1 MGIVS
6 ALLHQQ
12 QIQSF
17 EDAFGV
23 KDVTTQ
29 EMQQAIQTWF
39 ALYFDGDAP
48 PEEDDCQRIPAI
60 IVNKLYKTA
69 FSEYSAGIVRDG
81 AEWLSGELERLNRKA
96 KTAVQYQ
103 LVGGECLIKPVLW
116 GGALDFTLIRR
127 DCFLPLARDAD
138 GKLLSVGTV
147 ENTTQGGWYYS
158 LLERR
163 TVEADGALTIES
175 RLFRSRDGASLG
187 AEVPLDALDK
197 YAGLS
202 PALRLPGIG
211 GVGLVQLRT
220 PLFNC
225 VDGTADAVSV
235 YAPAVGLIK
244 NINRNERQLCQEFE
258 NGASRIIAS
267 GDLLKTD
274 KYGNKR
280 LSDGLFVGIDE
291 DPEAVG
297 ITIFNPTLRE
307 SSYLARKQEYLRD
320 CENLIGLKRG
330 ILSEVEAAERTA
342 TEITS
347 SAGDYNLTIQ
357 DFQAAWEQA
366 LRDTLDLCARLGSLY
381 AMTGETFDP
390 QSDLSV
396 DWGDGVLFD
405 RQRVWSEYQS
415 MVSSGLLKPEL
426 ALAWYFD
433 LPHDTPE
440 DLARIREEY
449 MPEMTETEE

>member
-69 FSEYSAGIVRDG
+69 FSEYSAALVRDG
-81 AEWLSGELERLNRKA
+81 AEWLSGELERLSRKA

-127 DCFLPLARDAD
+127 DCFLPIARDAD

-147 ENTTQGGWYYS
+147 ENTAQGGWYYS

-163 TVEADGALTIES
+163 TVEAGGALTIES
-175 RLFRSRDGASLG
+175 RLFRSRDGSTLGEEVSLQSL
-187 AEVPLDALDK
+187 PK
-197 YAGLS
+197 YEQLQ
-202 PALRLPGIG
+202 PVLRLPGIG
-211 GVGLVQLRT
+211 GVGLAQLRT

-225 VDGTADAVSV
+225 VDGTSDAVSV

-244 NINRNERQLCQEFE
+244 NINRNERQFCDEFE

-274 KYGNKR
+274 KYGRKR
-280 LSDGLFVGIDE
+280 FSDKLFVGVDD
-291 DPEAVG
+291 DPSEVG

-357 DFQAAWEQA
+357 DFQATWEQA
-366 LRDTLDLCARLGSLY
+366 LRDTLELCSKLVSLY
-381 AMTGETFDP
+381 GMTGETFDP

-440 DLARIREEY
+440 DLARIRAEY
-449 MPEMTETEE
+449 MPEMAEAEE

>member
-23 KDVTTQ
+23 KDVTTP
-29 EMQQAIQTWF
+29 EMRRAIQAWF

-69 FSEYSAGIVRDG
+69 FSEYSAAITRDG
-81 AEWLSGELERLNRKA
+81 ADWLSGELERLNRKS

-116 GGALDFTLIRR
+116 GGTLDFTLIRR
-127 DCFLPLARDAD
+127 DCFLPIARDAD
-138 GKLLSVGTV
+138 GKLISVGTV
-147 ENTTQGGWYYS
+147 ENTTDGGWYYS

-163 TVEADGALTIES
+163 TVDAGGTLTIES
-175 RLFRSRDGASLG
+175 RLFRSRDGATLGEEVSLQSL
-187 AEVPLDALDK
+187 PK
-197 YAGLS
+197 YEQLQ
-202 PALRLPGIG
+202 PVLRLPGIG
-211 GVGLVQLRT
+211 GVGLAQLRT

-225 VDGTADAVSV
+225 VDGTSDAVSV

-244 NINRNERQLCQEFE
+244 NINRNERQFCDEFE

-274 KYGNKR
+274 KYGRKR
-280 LSDGLFVGIDE
+280 FSDKLFVGIDE

-307 SSYLARKQEYLRD
+307 GSYLARKQEYLRD

-357 DFQAAWEQA
+357 DFQATWEQA
-366 LRDTLDLCARLGSLY
+366 LRDTLELCARLGSLY
-381 AMTGETFDP
+381 GMTGETFDP

-440 DLARIREEY
+440 DLARIRAEY
-449 MPEMTETEE
+449 MPEMAEAEE

>member
-6 ALLHQQ
+6 ALLHQR

-17 EDAFGV
+17 EEAFGV
-23 KDVTTQ
+23 KDVTTP
-29 EMQQAIQTWF
+29 EMRQAIQAWF

-147 ENTTQGGWYYS
+147 ETTAQGGWYYS

-163 TVEADGALTIES
+163 TAEADGALTIES

-187 AEVPLDALDK
+187 AEVPLDTLDK

-244 NINRNERQLCQEFE
+244 NINRNERLLCQEFE

-274 KYGNKR
+274 RYGNKR

-366 LRDTLDLCARLGSLY
+366 LRDTLDLCARLGGLY

-390 QSDLSV
+390 RSDLSV

>member
-6 ALLHQQ
+6 ALLHQR

-17 EDAFGV
+17 EEAFGV
-23 KDVTTQ
+23 KDVTTP
-29 EMQQAIQTWF
+29 EMRRAIQAWF

-81 AEWLSGELERLNRKA
+81 ADWLYGELERLNRKA

-103 LVGGECLIKPVLW
+103 LVGGEGLIKPVLW

-147 ENTTQGGWYYS
+147 ETTTEGGWYYS

-366 LRDTLDLCARLGSLY
+366 LRDTLDLCAKLGSLY
-381 AMTGETFDP
+381 SMTGETFDP

-449 MPEMTETEE
+449 MPEMTDTEE

>member
-69 FSEYSAGIVRDG
+69 FSEYSAALVRDG
-81 AEWLSGELERLNRKA
+81 AEWLSGELERLNRKS

-116 GGALDFTLIRR
+116 GGTLDFTLIRR
-127 DCFLPLARDAD
+127 DCFLPIARDAD
-138 GKLLSVGTV
+138 GKLISVGTV
-147 ENTTQGGWYYS
+147 ENTAQGGWYYS

-163 TVEADGALTIES
+163 TAEADGALTIES
-175 RLFRSRDGASLG
+175 RLFRSRDGSTLGEEVSLQSL
-187 AEVPLDALDK
+187 PK
-197 YAGLS
+197 YEQLQ
-202 PALRLPGIG
+202 PVLRLPGIG
-211 GVGLVQLRT
+211 GVGLAQLRT

-225 VDGTADAVSV
+225 VDGTSDAVSV
-235 YAPAVGLIK
+235 YAPAVRLIK
-244 NINRNERQLCQEFE
+244 NINRNERQFCDEFE

-274 KYGNKR
+274 KYGRKR
-280 LSDGLFVGIDE
+280 FSDKLFVGIDE

-357 DFQAAWEQA
+357 DFQATWEQA
-366 LRDTLDLCARLGSLY
+366 VRETLGLCAKLGSLY
-381 AMTGETFDP
+381 GMTGETFDP

-440 DLARIREEY
+440 DLARIRAEY
-449 MPEMTETEE
+449 MPEMAGAEE

>member
-39 ALYFDGDAP
+39 ALYFNGDAP

-69 FSEYSAGIVRDG
+69 FSEYSAALVRDG
-81 AEWLSGELERLNRKA
+81 AEWLSGELERLSRKA

-127 DCFLPLARDAD
+127 DCFLPIARDAD

-147 ENTTQGGWYYS
+147 ENTTDGGWYYS

-175 RLFRSRDGASLG
+175 RLFRSRDGATLGEEVSLQSL
-187 AEVPLDALDK
+187 PK
-197 YAGLS
+197 YEQLQ
-202 PALRLPGIG
+202 PVLRLPGIG
-211 GVGLVQLRT
+211 GVGLAQLRT

-225 VDGTADAVSV
+225 VDGTSDAVSV

-244 NINRNERQLCQEFE
+244 NINRNERQFCDEFE

-274 KYGNKR
+274 KYGRKR
-280 LSDGLFVGIDE
+280 FSDKLFVGIDE

-357 DFQAAWEQA
+357 DFQATWEQA
-366 LRDTLDLCARLGSLY
+366 VREALGLCAKLGSLY
-381 AMTGETFDP
+381 GMTVETFDP

-440 DLARIREEY
+440 DLARIRAEY
-449 MPEMTETEE
+449 MPEMAEAEE

>member
-6 ALLHQQ
+6 ALLHQR

-17 EDAFGV
+17 EEAFGV
-23 KDVTTQ
+23 KDVTTP
-29 EMQQAIQTWF
+29 EMRRAIQAWF

-60 IVNKLYKTA
+60 IGNKLYKTA

-81 AEWLSGELERLNRKA
+81 ADWLYGELERLNRKA

-103 LVGGECLIKPVLW
+103 LVGGEGLIKPVLW

-147 ENTTQGGWYYS
+147 ETTTEGGWYYS

-366 LRDTLDLCARLGSLY
+366 LRDTLDLCAKLGSLY
-381 AMTGETFDP
+381 SMTGETFDP

-449 MPEMTETEE
+449 MPEMTDTEE

>member
-1 MGIVS
+1 
-6 ALLHQQ
+6 
-12 QIQSF
+12 
-17 EDAFGV
+17 
-23 KDVTTQ
+23 
-29 EMQQAIQTWF
+29 MQQAIQTWF

-81 AEWLSGELERLNRKA
+81 ADWLYGELERLNRKA

-147 ENTTQGGWYYS
+147 EITAQGGWYYS

-274 KYGNKR
+274 KSGNKR

-320 CENLIGLKRG
+320 CD
-330 ILSEVEAAERTA
+330 ILGVSQPQYTPAELEAMRQQNAKGVR
-342 TEITS
+342 
-347 SAGDYNLTIQ
+347 
-357 DFQAAWEQA
+357 F
-366 LRDTLDLCARLGSLY
+366 RFVLG
-381 AMTGETFDP
+381 
-390 QSDLSV
+390 Q
-396 DWGDGVLFD
+396 
-405 RQRVWSEYQS
+405 
-415 MVSSGLLKPEL
+415 
-426 ALAWYFD
+426 
-433 LPHDTPE
+433 
-440 DLARIREEY
+440 
-449 MPEMTETEE
+449 

>member
-6 ALLHQQ
+6 ALFHQQ
-12 QIQSF
+12 QIQNF

-39 ALYFDGDAP
+39 ALYFNGDAP

-69 FSEYSAGIVRDG
+69 FSEYSAALVRDG
-81 AEWLSGELERLNRKA
+81 AEWLSGELERLSHKA

-127 DCFLPLARDAD
+127 DCFLPIARDAD

-147 ENTTQGGWYYS
+147 ENTAQGGWYYS

-163 TVEADGALTIES
+163 TVEADGALAIES
-175 RLFRSRDGASLG
+175 RLFRSRDGATLGEEVSLQSL
-187 AEVPLDALDK
+187 PK
-197 YAGLS
+197 YEQLQ
-202 PALRLPGIG
+202 PVLRLPGIG
-211 GVGLVQLRT
+211 GVGLAQLRT

-225 VDGTADAVSV
+225 VDGTSDAVSV

-244 NINRNERQLCQEFE
+244 NINRNERQFCDEFE

-274 KYGNKR
+274 KYGRKR
-280 LSDGLFVGIDE
+280 FSDKLFVGIDE

-357 DFQAAWEQA
+357 DFQATWEQA
-366 LRDTLDLCARLGSLY
+366 LRDTLELCSKLGGLY
-381 AMTGETFDP
+381 GMTGETFDP

-440 DLARIREEY
+440 DLARIRAEY
-449 MPEMTETEE
+449 MPELTSTED

>member
-23 KDVTTQ
+23 KDVTTP
-29 EMQQAIQTWF
+29 EMRRAIQAWF

-69 FSEYSAGIVRDG
+69 FSEYSAAIARDG
-81 AEWLSGELERLNRKA
+81 AEWLSGELERLNRKS

-116 GGALDFTLIRR
+116 GGTLDFTLIRR
-127 DCFLPLARDAD
+127 DCFLPIARDAD

-147 ENTTQGGWYYS
+147 ENTVQGGWYYS

-175 RLFRSRDGASLG
+175 RLFRSRDGATLGEEVSLQSL
-187 AEVPLDALDK
+187 PK
-197 YAGLS
+197 YEQLQ
-202 PALRLPGIG
+202 PVLRLPGIG
-211 GVGLVQLRT
+211 GVGLAQLRT

-225 VDGTADAVSV
+225 VDGTSDAVSV
-235 YAPAVGLIK
+235 YASAVGLIK
-244 NINRNERQLCQEFE
+244 NINRNERQFCDEFE

-274 KYGNKR
+274 KYGRKR
-280 LSDGLFVGIDE
+280 FSDKLFVGLDE

-307 SSYLARKQEYLRD
+307 GSYLARKQEYLRD

-357 DFQAAWEQA
+357 DFQATWEQA
-366 LRDTLDLCARLGSLY
+366 LRDTLELCARLGSLY
-381 AMTGETFDP
+381 GMTGETFDP

-440 DLARIREEY
+440 DLARIRAEY
-449 MPEMTETEE
+449 MPGMAEAEE

>member
-29 EMQQAIQTWF
+29 EMQQAIQTWL

-69 FSEYSAGIVRDG
+69 FSEYSAALVRDG
-81 AEWLSGELERLNRKA
+81 AEWLSGELERLSHKA

-127 DCFLPLARDAD
+127 DCFLPIARDAD

-147 ENTTQGGWYYS
+147 ENTAQGGWYYS

-175 RLFRSRDGASLG
+175 RLFRSRDGATLGEEVSLQSL
-187 AEVPLDALDK
+187 PK
-197 YAGLS
+197 YEQLQ
-202 PALRLPGIG
+202 PVLRLPGIG
-211 GVGLVQLRT
+211 SVGLAQLRT

-225 VDGTADAVSV
+225 VDGTSDAVSV

-244 NINRNERQLCQEFE
+244 NINRNERQFCDEFE

-274 KYGNKR
+274 KYGRKR
-280 LSDGLFVGIDE
+280 FSDKLFVGIDE

-307 SSYLARKQEYLRD
+307 GSYLARKQEYLRD

-357 DFQAAWEQA
+357 DFQATWEQA
-366 LRDTLDLCARLGSLY
+366 LRDTLELCARLGSLY
-381 AMTGETFDP
+381 GMTGETFDP

-440 DLARIREEY
+440 DLARIRAEY
-449 MPEMTETEE
+449 MPEMAGAEE

>member
-1 MGIVS
+1 M
-6 ALLHQQ
+6 
-12 QIQSF
+12 
-17 EDAFGV
+17 
-23 KDVTTQ
+23 
-29 EMQQAIQTWF
+29 
-39 ALYFDGDAP
+39 
-48 PEEDDCQRIPAI
+48 
-60 IVNKLYKTA
+60 
-69 FSEYSAGIVRDG
+69 
-81 AEWLSGELERLNRKA
+81 
-96 KTAVQYQ
+96 
-103 LVGGECLIKPVLW
+103 LW

-147 ENTTQGGWYYS
+147 EITAQGGWYYS

-235 YAPAVGLIK
+235 YAPAVRLIK

-307 SSYLARKQEYLRD
+307 GSYLARKQEYLRD

>member
-6 ALLHQQ
+6 ALLHQR

-17 EDAFGV
+17 EEAFGV
-23 KDVTTQ
+23 KDVTTP
-29 EMQQAIQTWF
+29 EMRRAIQAWF

-81 AEWLSGELERLNRKA
+81 ADWLYGELERLNRKA

-147 ENTTQGGWYYS
+147 ENTTVDGWYYS

-163 TVEADGALTIES
+163 TVDAGGALTIES

-187 AEVPLDALDK
+187 AEVSLQTLPRYESLQ
-197 YAGLS
+197 
-202 PALRLPGIG
+202 PVLRLPGVG
-211 GVGLVQLRT
+211 SVGLVQLRT
-220 PLFNC
+220 PMFNC
-225 VDGTADAVSV
+225 VDGTSDAVSV

-244 NINRNERQLCQEFE
+244 NINRNERQFCDEFE

-274 KYGNKR
+274 QYGRKR
-280 LSDGLFVGIDE
+280 FSDKLFVGIDD
-291 DPEAVG
+291 DPSEVG
-297 ITIFNPTLRE
+297 VTIFSPTLRE
-307 SSYLARKQEYLRD
+307 GSYLARKQEYLRD

-357 DFQAAWEQA
+357 DFQATWEQA
-366 LRDTLDLCARLGSLY
+366 VRETLDLCAKLGSLY
-381 AMTGETFDP
+381 GMTGETFDP
-390 QSDLSV
+390 QGDLSV

-440 DLARIREEY
+440 DLARIRAEY
-449 MPEMTETEE
+449 MPEMAEAEE